1 MWDKTERQTRLA
13 RLGQLKQH
21 SRLSASF
28 FRQKW
33 FIISTTN
40 LKTSTT
46 NAITFY
52 LNITINYRLNESF
65 ICTPSNQHVPPQPK
79 LKVCGSIFETPSLS
93 CGISQMGQRRSL
105 EDFEITAGCGYFAKR
120 SKYHKQASSHQSGL
134 AFAMHNSR
142 PLVKYECKLTAH

>member
-40 LKTSTT
+40 LKKHPPKHNTLLSKHH
-46 NAITFY
+46 
-52 LNITINYRLNESF
+52 
-65 ICTPSNQHVPPQPK
+65 NQLQIKRELHLYTQDVPLQPK
-79 LKVCGSIFETPSLS
+79 VKVCGSIFETPSLS

-134 AFAMHNSR
+134 AFALHNSR
-142 PLVKYECKLTAH
+142 GDGHW